1 MCPNFADLLAYK
13 GYCLN
18 YAGEPAEA
26 LASIQK
32 AKRLNPRYSSW
43 YDGQMGLSYQ
53 MMGNDE
59 EALEYF
65 KKMRYRSDNFR
76 IRIIISYIH
85 LNRLADAQ
93 TEAVELL
100 KDKPDFSTARWEK
113 GQIFKD
119 QKFVEKDLEAL
130 RKAGLP

>member
-1 MCPNFADLLAYK
+1 ML
-13 GYCLN
+13 
-18 YAGEPAEA
+18 
-26 LASIQK
+26 
-32 AKRLNPRYSSW
+32 
-43 YDGQMGLSYQ
+43 
-53 MMGNDE
+53 GNDE

-65 KKMRYRSDNFR
+65 KKMRYRSVFFR

-93 TEAVELL
+93 TEVVELL

-119 QKFVEKDLEAL
+119 HKFVERDLEAL
-130 RKAGLP
+130 KKAGLP